1 MVFINCGGN
10 LNLQKEWFFA
20 AEHDVKAYIIDSH
33 RPILHM
39 SVNDETQKIIVVN
52 DGCKSFVE
60 CPSHEDVQ
68 LYQELMRIEDEDD
81 DMGDEEPE
89 SSDDEAGMEQ
99 RGVIDEDAEAEGF
112 GGAGHEGATYMDDD
126 IGIAEARLAI

>member
-1 MVFINCGGN
+1 MLAYSQAISSLVFINCGGN
-10 LNLQKEWFFA
+10 LNLQKEWFYSE
-20 AEHDVKAYIIDSH
+20 EHDVKAYIVDSH

-60 CPSHEDVQ
+60 CPSHEDFQ

-81 DMGDEEPE
+81 DEMGD
-89 SSDDEAGMEQ
+89 D
-99 RGVIDEDAEAEGF
+99 
-112 GGAGHEGATYMDDD
+112 
-126 IGIAEARLAI
+126 